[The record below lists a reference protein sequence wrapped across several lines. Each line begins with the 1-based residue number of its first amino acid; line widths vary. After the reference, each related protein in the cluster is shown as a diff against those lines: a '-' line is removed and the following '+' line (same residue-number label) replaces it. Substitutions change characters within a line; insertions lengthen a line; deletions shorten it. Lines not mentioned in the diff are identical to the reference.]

1 MKKLCLLACAVA
13 IGVAGCGD
21 DAPDPV
27 DIRVDT
33 LNVALAGAFI
43 PEEAARRPAVIEALR
58 ASESDIVCLQEVWQQ
73 SDKDMI
79 AAAVAE
85 TFPHSVSFETD
96 FDTPVDDPTDQNGMI
111 PPTFSEGPCVGF
123 ETELEAAVQ
132 CIQDNCNTGSGS
144 DGRTTSTQCAE
155 ENCVESVATILL
167 GGDAALRCYACM
179 STSLPTETF
188 DDIRNL
194 CQTEPNAVV
203 SYRGQ
208 SGVMILSRHPLRD
221 PEAFIMPGTWL
232 KRPVAT
238 ATAELPGGHEV
249 DVYCNHLTPIFD
261 GLAFPYTGQ
270 YGDDRVGRE
279 GWAAEQLL
287 QAEKL
292 LAFVNRRS
300 GTERP
305 GIILGD
311 LNAGR
316 AFPEQGIFAEGAAT
330 LDLLETQLVQ
340 AVAPGLVP
348 RCTHC
353 PDNAVAGEDT
363 PPVWIDHIYLHN
375 LGAEAVVSSEFTYTE
390 ATVSTPSG
398 MIPISDHYGF
408 RSVITI
414 Q

>member
-167 GGDAALRCYACM
+167 GGDAALR
-179 STSLPTETF
+179 
-188 DDIRNL
+188 IR
-194 CQTEPNAVV
+194 
-203 SYRGQ
+203 
-208 SGVMILSRHPLRD
+208 
-221 PEAFIMPGTWL
+221 
-232 KRPVAT
+232 VA
-238 ATAELPGGHEV
+238 A
-249 DVYCNHLTPIFD
+249 
-261 GLAFPYTGQ
+261 
-270 YGDDRVGRE
+270 R
-279 GWAAEQLL
+279 
-287 QAEKL
+287 
-292 LAFVNRRS
+292 
-300 GTERP
+300 
-305 GIILGD
+305 
-311 LNAGR
+311 
-316 AFPEQGIFAEGAAT
+316 
-330 LDLLETQLVQ
+330 
-340 AVAPGLVP
+340 
-348 RCTHC
+348 
-353 PDNAVAGEDT
+353 
-363 PPVWIDHIYLHN
+363 
-375 LGAEAVVSSEFTYTE
+375 
-390 ATVSTPSG
+390 
-398 MIPISDHYGF
+398 
-408 RSVITI
+408 
-414 Q
+414 